1 MSRLTIVTSDQQE
14 IVREQLYKDL
24 ERRITASPT
33 GLCPVDLTSSFVKMC
48 LSQSCGKC
56 VPCRIGLKKLS
67 KLLDKVLDGEAT
79 MDTLDLIKLTA
90 KSIYLSSDCAI
101 GHEAGKL
108 ALNSIEG
115 CFDDYKEH
123 VLNNNCTCNSNQP
136 VACVNLCPAHV
147 DIPGYIALVK
157 EGRYDDAVN
166 LIRHMNPFPITC
178 AYICEHPCENRCK
191 RTIIDAPI
199 NIRGIKRV
207 AIEKSKNP
215 SLPPLAEKTGKKVA
229 VIGGGPGGLSAAY
242 YLSIMG
248 HEVTVYEQRKQLG
261 GMLRYGIPNYRFPR
275 TRLDEEINFIL
286 STGIKVELNVSVG
299 KDIQLADI
307 RKKYD
312 AIYIAIGAHN
322 DKKIGIDG
330 EDANGVISAV
340 EMLRAIGDGKI
351 TSYKGKRVVV
361 VGGGNVAMDVARSS
375 IRLGAESV
383 DVVYRRRKVDMT
395 ALAEEVEGAEAE
407 GCNIVELMSP
417 VAIEKNPDGT
427 VKGLR
432 VKPQMTSMIESKR
445 PSPKDKNADE
455 VLIPCDIVVASV
467 GQGIDSKHFEDTG
480 IHVKRGSISAMNT
493 GMVGDQEGIF
503 AGGDC
508 VTGPATV
515 IRAIAAG
522 RVAAA
527 NIDEYLGF
535 NHEIENDI
543 DIPRVKYDDKNPCGR
558 VDLGL
563 RKPQDR
569 KNDFEPIEFSMSD
582 EEALQ
587 ECGRCLRCDHFG
599 FGAFRGGRST
609 KW

>member
-1 MSRLTIVTSDQQE
+1 MTTDKQE
-14 IVREQLYKDL
+14 VVREQLYKDL
-24 ERRITASPT
+24 ERRIAASPT
-33 GLCPVDLTSSFVKMC
+33 GLCPVDLTSSFVKLC

-56 VPCRIGLKKLS
+56 VPCRVGLKKLS
-67 KLLDKVLDGEAT
+67 KLLDKVLDGEGT
-79 MDTLDLIKLTA
+79 METLDLIKLTA
-90 KSIYLSSDCAI
+90 RSIYYSSDCAI
-101 GHEAGKL
+101 GQEAGRL

-115 CFDDYKEH
+115 CYDDYKEH
-123 VLNNNCTCNSNQP
+123 VTSGNCTCNSNQP

-147 DIPGYIALVK
+147 DIPGYIALVREK
-157 EGRYDDAVN
+157 RYDDAVN

-207 AIEKSKNP
+207 AVEKSKNP
-215 SLPPLAEKTGKKVA
+215 SLPPIAEKTGKKVA

-242 YLSIMG
+242 YLQIMG
-248 HEVTVYEQRKQLG
+248 HDVTVYEQRKQLG

-275 TRLDEEINFIL
+275 TKLDEEINFIL
-286 STGIKVELNVSVG
+286 SSGIKVELNVSVG
-299 KDIQLADI
+299 KDIEFQDLKD
-307 RKKYD
+307 KYD
-312 AIYIAIGAHN
+312 AIYISIGAHD
-322 DKKIGIDG
+322 DKKIGIEG
-330 EDANGVISAV
+330 EEAKGVISAV
-340 EMLRAIGDGKI
+340 EMLRAIGDGNI
-351 TSYKGKRVVV
+351 TSYKGKKVVV

-395 ALAEEVEGAEAE
+395 AIPEEVEGAEAE
-407 GCNIVELMSP
+407 GCNIVELMTP
-417 VAIEKNPDGT
+417 VSIEKNEDGT
-427 VKGLR
+427 VKGIWL
-432 VKPQMTSMIESKR
+432 KPQMTSILESKR
-445 PSPKDKNADE
+445 PSPKDKNTE
-455 VLIPCDIVVASV
+455 KVFLPCDIIVASV
-467 GQGIDSKHFEDTG
+467 GQGIDSKHFEDKG
-480 IHVKRGSISAMNT
+480 INVKRGSIESLDS
-493 GMVGDQEGIF
+493 GMVKDHDGIF

-535 NHEIENDI
+535 NHEIVNDI
-543 DIPRVKYDDKNPCGR
+543 DIPKIKYDDKQPCGR

-569 KNDFEPIEFSMSD
+569 KNDFDPIEYSMSD
-582 EEALQ
+582 EEADQ
-587 ECGRCLRCDHFG
+587 ECKRCLRCDHFG

>member
-1 MSRLTIVTSDQQE
+1 MSRLTIMTTDKQE
-14 IVREQLYKDL
+14 SVKEQLYRDL
-24 ERRITASPT
+24 ERRIVASPT
-33 GLCPVDLTSSFVKMC
+33 GLCPVDLTSSFVKLC

-56 VPCRIGLKKLS
+56 TPCRVGLNKLS
-67 KLLDKVLDGEAT
+67 VLLDDVLDGKAT
-79 MDTLDLIKLTA
+79 NDTLELIKKTSKAIFLT
-90 KSIYLSSDCAI
+90 SDCAI
-101 GHEAGKL
+101 GQEAGRL
-108 ALNSIEG
+108 VLDSING
-115 CFDDYKEH
+115 CFDDYKAH
-123 VLNNNCTCNSNQP
+123 VESKNCTCNSNQP

-157 EGRYDDAVN
+157 EKRYDDAVD

-178 AYICEHPCENRCK
+178 AFICEHPCENRCK
-191 RTIIDAPI
+191 RTTIDAPI

-215 SLPPLAEKTGKKVA
+215 HLPKLSEKTGKKVA
-229 VIGGGPGGLSAAY
+229 VIGGGPGGMSAAY

-248 HEVTVYEQRKQLG
+248 HDVTIYEQRKQLG

-275 TRLDEEINFIL
+275 KKLDEEIKFIL
-286 STGIKVELNVSVG
+286 STGINVKLNTSIG
-299 KDIQLADI
+299 KDIEFHELKEQ
-307 RKKYD
+307 YD
-312 AIYIAIGAHN
+312 AIYIAIGAHT
-322 DKKIGIDG
+322 DKKIGIEG
-330 EDANGVISAV
+330 EDAKGVISAV
-340 EMLRAIGDGKI
+340 EMLRAIGDNNI
-351 TSYKGKRVVV
+351 TDYNGKRVVV

-375 IRLGAESV
+375 IRLGAKSV

-417 VAIEKNPDGT
+417 VAIEKNEDNT
-427 VKGLR
+427 IKGLR
-432 VKPQMTSMIESKR
+432 VKPQMTSIIESKR
-445 PSPKDKNADE
+445 PSPKNKNEDE
-455 VLIPCDIVVASV
+455 ILIPCDIIVVSI
-467 GQGIDSKHFEDTG
+467 GQGIDSKHFEDKG
-480 IHVKRGSISAMNT
+480 IQVKRGSISAMDT
-493 GMVGDQEGIF
+493 GMVNDTDGVF

-535 NHEIENDI
+535 NHQITCDI
-543 DIPRVKYDDKNPCGR
+543 DIPKVTFDDKIPCGR
-558 VDLGL
+558 VDLAL

-582 EEALQ
+582 EECDQ
-587 ECGRCLRCDHFG
+587 ECKRCLRCDHFG
-599 FGAFRGGRST
+599 FGVFRGGRST